1 MGHWSPPMMPFLPK
15 HRENPDLC
23 GDLSMFGISA
33 RCRML
38 FSRQDI
44 LNVIIC
50 YICWIMYI
58 VHGIYICIYANH
70 TSWISYIYTQIRYE
84 HLKKTTNTLLQCVKQ
99 KHIHFA
105 ALEVAAF
112 SLWEIRS
119 GDATLAELRRN
130 MRHLVSRVMWCRKMW
145 NDPKQKADNK
155 DTLW

>member
-23 GDLSMFGISA
+23 GDLSMFGISV

-44 LNVIIC
+44 LYAIRC

-58 VHGIYICIYANH
+58 VHGIYIYANH
-70 TSWISYIYTQIRYE
+70 TSWISYIYIHTDT
-84 HLKKTTNTLLQCVKQ
+84 LWTFKKLTHCCNVLNK
-99 KHIHFA
+99 KRIHFA

-130 MRHLVSRVMWCRKMW
+130 MRHLVSRVMWCGKMW
-145 NDPKQKADNK
+145 NDPKQKHDNK
-155 DTLW
+155 DALW